1 MGVKANINV
10 EGILSR
16 FSGKVTKGLL
26 AVKGQIAADTA
37 PYVPRV
43 TGDLEHSVKPSDVT
57 ADKFL
62 KWNIPYARRQ
72 YYGNFNHSKQSH
84 SLATRLWF
92 TISKAINLHRWVKV
106 ADRAVKGA

>member
-16 FSGKVTKGLL
+16 FSGKISKGQL
-26 AVKGQIAADTA
+26 ALKGQIAADTA

-72 YYGNFNHSKQSH
+72 YYGKFQHSQQSH
-84 SLATRLWF
+84 PRATRLWYQAA
-92 TISKAINLHRWVKV
+92 KAVNKERWVKV
-106 ADRAVKGA
+106 AERAVKSE

>member
-1 MGVKANINV
+1 MGVKVNINTG
-10 EGILSR
+10 GILSR

-43 TGDLEHSVKPSDVT
+43 TGDLEHSVKPSDTT

-72 YYGNFNHSKQSH
+72 YYGQFEHGKQSH
-84 SLATRLWF
+84 PLATRLWF
-92 TISKAINLHRWVKV
+92 QVAKAINLERWRKV
-106 ADRAVKGA
+106 AERVVKG